1 MCNLTT
7 CRAYKIEAVT
17 GLTFLYICTSIVGT
31 SKVESEI
38 GKLRITAA
46 EFVPPKHNWN
56 VFPVSISIFVFSKS
70 LKISAVSN

>member
-1 MCNLTT
+1 MQSDNLSFIQ
-7 CRAYKIEAVT
+7 IEAVT
-17 GLTFLYICTSIVGT
+17 GLTFLYISTSIVGT

-56 VFPVSISIFVFSKS
+56 VFPVSFSVFYFQN
-70 LKISAVSN
+70 LLLN